1 MHVTLTN
8 PQTFGFEFHKRSLP
22 YTLNKQLALLLPAL
36 FFAVPPCCPYFGF
49 QFFSITLVVPLSLRQ
64 SSKSTKVRIGKVN
77 CCGNFELNVDVFI
90 HFLARD
96 VTNASAW
103 KTEKSGIP

>member
-1 MHVTLTN
+1 MLVHVTLTN
-8 PQTFGFEFHKRSLP
+8 PQTFGFDFHKRSLP
-22 YTLNKQLALLLPAL
+22 YTLNKRLALLL
-36 FFAVPPCCPYFGF
+36 FHRAVHSLAFSL
-49 QFFSITLVVPLSLRQ
+49 FSITLVVPLSLRQ
-64 SSKSTKVRIGKVN
+64 SSKSTKARIGKVN
-77 CCGNFELNVDVFI
+77 CYGNFELNVDVFI